1 LHPKMILHPKMMMS
15 VNEPINEHLTGQQ
28 RTNNDDEI
36 DLFDLIDDIWSH
48 KRWVFIGLFA
58 TLILAGIYVFKVTPV
73 YQAEAKVKS
82 ATANDLIEFSRPQ
95 LQGGYEIAE
104 DSDDEFQKF
113 TSPIFEMTVNSA
125 FSSATAALLSTRYRK
140 EFYELK
146 LDEIKSLPNSYNEKL
161 TLEQNFSNFS
171 KQFSIKTA
179 GVKDSESH
187 VQLNL
192 TSTDAE
198 SSSQLLNEFI
208 EYALFRRLR
217 DSYNTMLARIEGRVE
232 FLNYQANI
240 MREEYISNKARRIL
254 ELKEATAI
262 SLAVG
267 QVDPVYQNIGL
278 MEGQKRP
285 LYMLGSKVIKA
296 EIKALETRAAMT
308 LGLPRGEDHFIEG
321 LPKLLLE
328 IDSLKTLNIDVNKI
342 SLARVDEEAVV
353 PIEPI
358 KPRKLLIMALAL
370 VGGLF
375 VGLFMALI
383 VAAYGKHK
391 VSSSVKRNV

>member
-1 LHPKMILHPKMMMS
+1 MMMS

-48 KRWVFIGLFA
+48 KRWVFIGLLA

-171 KQFSIKTA
+171 KQFSIKIA
-179 GVKDSESH
+179 GVKESESH

-358 KPRKLLIMALAL
+358 KPRKLLIMVLAL

>member
-1 LHPKMILHPKMMMS
+1 MMMS

-179 GVKDSESH
+179 GVKESESH

>member
-1 LHPKMILHPKMMMS
+1 MILHPKMMMS

-95 LQGGYEIAE
+95 LQGGYEIPE

-179 GVKDSESH
+179 GVKESESH

>member
-1 LHPKMILHPKMMMS
+1 MILHPKMMMS

-179 GVKDSESH
+179 GVKESESH